1 MKYLLVMGCN
11 SRLRNAFF
19 YTMTIQGLAVY
30 SARPVWFSN
39 TYIITIYIGRSYKR
53 IDVSARVSI
62 QRYPTNS
69 GNKKGIKVAYLK
81 HLFAWLLFCLRRS
94 M

>member
-1 MKYLLVMGCN
+1 MGCN
-11 SRLRNAFF
+11 SRLRNAFY
-19 YTMTIQGLAVY
+19 YTMTIQGLAVQY
-30 SARPVWFSN
+30 ATSLILK
-39 TYIITIYIGRSYKR
+39 YIYYNYLNIGGSYKR

-69 GNKKGIKVAYLK
+69 GNKKGIKLAYLK